1 MSAPQNPSIPSTTPN
16 VPGSPAPA
24 TPNKEPLNPDPKSH
38 PIHREVPV
46 QPIHEGT
53 DPKQPVRRGGDGQSG
68 AV

>member
-1 MSAPQNPSIPSTTPN
+1 MNTPKNPSVPSTAPSTPGTPA
-16 VPGSPAPA
+16 VPH
-24 TPNKEPLNPDPKSH
+24 KEPLNPDPKSH

-53 DPKQPVRRGGDGQSG
+53 DPKQPVRRGGDGESG

>member
-1 MSAPQNPSIPSTTPN
+1 MNTPKTPSVPATTPN
-16 VPGSPAPA
+16 APNA
-24 TPNKEPLNPDPKSH
+24 PEPLNPDPKAH

-53 DPKQPVRRGGDGQSG
+53 DPKRPVRRGNDGESG

>member
-1 MSAPQNPSIPSTTPN
+1 MNTPKNPSVPATTPN
-16 VPGSPAPA
+16 APT

-38 PIHREVPV
+38 PIHREVPL

-53 DPKQPVRRGGDGQSG
+53 DPKQPVRRGGDGESG

>member
-1 MSAPQNPSIPSTTPN
+1 MRMSEPKNPTVPNAPGTQ
-16 VPGSPAPA
+16 PA
-24 TPNKEPLNPDPKSH
+24 TPNAPAPLNPDPKSH

-53 DPKQPVRRGGDGQSG
+53 DPKQPVKRGGDSG